1 MLFVQW
7 VYRAALSITV
17 SELQA
22 HSNSPLQLPQ
32 QEVSLFSIVRR
43 VIREFQGLRCFLRVF
58 HCRPYGASIINWSEL

>member
-43 VIREFQGLRCFLRVF
+43 VIREFQRLF
-58 HCRPYGASIINWSEL
+58 

>member
-22 HSNSPLQLPQ
+22 HGNSPLQLPQ
-32 QEVSLFSIVRR
+32 QGVSLFSIVRR
-43 VIREFQGLRCFLRVF
+43 VIGEFQGLF
-58 HCRPYGASIINWSEL
+58 